1 MTTSTNETFKT
12 LYFLIKT
19 VAEYDLKYLLLRVSE
34 YKCLINR
41 FWEFQTSQKLTL
53 GTKNQT

>member
-1 MTTSTNETFKT
+1 MSINKVSTNETFTT

-41 FWEFQTSQKLTL
+41 FWGIPNYPKIDIRD
-53 GTKNQT
+53 